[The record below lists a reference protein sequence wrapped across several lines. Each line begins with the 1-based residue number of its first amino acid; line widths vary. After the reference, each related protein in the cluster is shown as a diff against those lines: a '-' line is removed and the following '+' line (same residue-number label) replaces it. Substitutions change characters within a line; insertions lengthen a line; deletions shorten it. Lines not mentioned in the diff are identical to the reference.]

1 MFYKIFLFIK
11 YTILLF
17 YRIFL
22 FIKYTILLF
31 YRILL
36 FIKYTILP
44 FIKYKILQFIKYKVL
59 LFIGHIRNKLVA
71 IRGQLKDIYNFIIY
85 DVIYDNIDIIIFHL
99 VLYAIINYFFLKR
112 YMEFLYSL
120 NLEQYK
126 YYFLILYFD
135 FKKKMNLWKM
145 LQVVIHGIKTNNTD
159 GLLPYILFL
168 LCTFSIFLNL
178 IEGIFSK
185 KVEDRDSAVVDVIL
199 IIIIL
204 ILLR

>member
-44 FIKYKILQFIKYKVL
+44 FIKYKILPFIKYKVL

-135 FKKKMNLWKM
+135 FKKKMNL
-145 LQVVIHGIKTNNTD
+145 
-159 GLLPYILFL
+159 
-168 LCTFSIFLNL
+168 
-178 IEGIFSK
+178 
-185 KVEDRDSAVVDVIL
+185 
-199 IIIIL
+199 
-204 ILLR
+204 